1 MTIDKRSLI
10 QLIISQFVLVN
21 RIVSFLPSA
30 TEILY
35 LLGCQHLLYGVTHQC
50 NFPSEAKNK
59 PQVINSAFDSESM
72 TSLQIEQK
80 IQELAKLQ
88 NEYFIINFDLLKK
101 IQPDLIISQG
111 ICDVCSPHNR
121 EMEKVIR
128 FLGYTPDIIVLD
140 PHTVEDVVQNIVD
153 LAKSVGKVKEGLEI
167 KTSLSNRI
175 ENVANTNEDK
185 KPRVIC
191 LEWFDPFYI
200 CGHWVPQ
207 MVEIAGG
214 INGISKTGDRSR
226 KIEFSQISQL
236 DPDILILLPCGFT
249 LDRVLSEYVSLKRN
263 EDWISLRAVQ
273 NDMVFAVDAMS
284 YFSRPSPRLII
295 GIEILAKIINPK
307 SFSHLVVPV
316 NSYTKL
322 RKDR

>member
-59 PQVINSAFDSESM
+59 PQVINSVFDSESM

-88 NEYFIINFDLLKK
+88 NEYFTINFDLLKK

-128 FLGYTPDIIVLD
+128 FLGYTPDTLVLD

-185 KPRVIC
+185 KPRIIC

-214 INGISKTGDRSR
+214 INGISKTGNRSR

-263 EDWISLRAVQ
+263 EDWNSLRAVQ

-307 SFSHLVVPV
+307 SFSYLVVPV

-322 RKDR
+322 RNDR

>member
-1 MTIDKRSLI
+1 
-10 QLIISQFVLVN
+10 
-21 RIVSFLPSA
+21 
-30 TEILY
+30 
-35 LLGCQHLLYGVTHQC
+35 LLYGVTHQC

-59 PQVINSAFDSESM
+59 PQVINSVFDSESM

-80 IQELAKLQ
+80 IQEIAKLQ
-88 NEYFIINFDLLKK
+88 KENFIINFDLLKK

-128 FLGYTPDIIVLD
+128 FLGYTPDTLVLD
-140 PHTVEDVVQNIVD
+140 PHTVEDVIQNIVD
-153 LAKSVGKVKEGLEI
+153 VAKSVGKVKEGLEI

-175 ENVANTNEDK
+175 ENVANTNEAK
-185 KPRVIC
+185 NPRVIC

-263 EDWISLRAVQ
+263 EDWNSLRAVQ

-295 GIEILAKIINPK
+295 GIEILAKIINPT
-307 SFSHLVVPV
+307 SFVHLVVPV

-322 RKDR
+322 RNGV